1 MRETSG
7 GASGGLEESKD
18 LRMVTVGWAEGEGG
32 IGIGGGETVPSGEGT
47 SKGQRAGG
55 KRRGWGCCR
64 GGEFGFPEEAMGEHQ
79 IFISL

>member
-7 GASGGLEESKD
+7 GASGGLEESKGFGD
-18 LRMVTVGWAEGEGG
+18 GYCGGGPEGEGG

-55 KRRGWGCCR
+55 KRRVGLGTKR
-64 GGEFGFPEEAMGEHQ
+64 N
-79 IFISL
+79 SN